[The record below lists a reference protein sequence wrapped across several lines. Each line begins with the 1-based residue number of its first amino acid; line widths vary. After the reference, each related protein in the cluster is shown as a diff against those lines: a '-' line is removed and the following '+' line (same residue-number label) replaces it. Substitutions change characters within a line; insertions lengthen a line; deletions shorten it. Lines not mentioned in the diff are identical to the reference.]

1 MQGAEAH
8 KAPGYHPAS
17 AIIASAVFIAL
28 ADRKP
33 ADYLLWHPN
42 KKPFGMPVDT
52 PEFIWKGSWFMCLD
66 KMCSHEDLYQ
76 QFQTK

>member
-1 MQGAEAH
+1 MEGAEAH

-33 ADYLLWHPN
+33 ADYLL
-42 KKPFGMPVDT
+42 
-52 PEFIWKGSWFMCLD
+52 
-66 KMCSHEDLYQ
+66 
-76 QFQTK
+76 